1 MQISIKADFK
11 TTLRKLANQQKQVAF
26 ATAVALTKT
35 AKQIEAAEY
44 KEMRDVF
51 DRPTPYT
58 MNSLYVRTATKSN
71 LKATVMV
78 KDNTFKNRNPEQYLS
93 PQIKGGARNLKA
105 FERALRGVG
114 VLPNGY
120 YAVPGS
126 AAKLDAYGNMSRGQ
140 IVQLISYF
148 GGFAE
153 SGSKSNMTSKSKL
166 SFERKQGR
174 AVGAG
179 RAQFFVGSPADGKLP
194 LGIWQRFNFATGTS
208 IKPVLL
214 FVRGVNYQKNFDF
227 TYVAESTFN
236 RVWRDNFDKALSD
249 AIRTAR

>member
-1 MQISIKADFK
+1 MQISIKADFNQA
-11 TTLRKLANQQKQVAF
+11 LRRLSNQQKQVAF

-35 AKQIEAAEY
+35 AKDIEAAEY

-58 MNSLYVRTATKSN
+58 MNSLYVRRATRTN
-71 LKATVMV
+71 LKVMV
-78 KDNTFKNRNPEQYLS
+78 GVKDSTFKSRNPEQYLS

-126 AAKLDAYGNMSRGQ
+126 AAKLDAYGNMARGQ

-153 SGSKSNMTSKSKL
+153 SGSKANMTSKSKIN
-166 SFERKQGR
+166 FERKQGR
-174 AVGAG
+174 SVGAG

-194 LGIWQRFNFATGTS
+194 FGIWQRFNFATGTS

-214 FVRGVNYQKNFDF
+214 FVRGVNYQKNYDF
-227 TYVAESTFN
+227 TFVAESTFKRN
-236 RVWRDNFDKALSD
+236 WRVNFDKALAD